1 MTLRHLQA
9 LFLGGNKMK
18 RWTTGQVSK
27 QRNVSVRTLRY
38 YDQINLLTPS
48 FKDDNGRRY
57 YSEEDMFKLEKIII
71 LKSLSLPLENI
82 RDLLDRLS
90 YKQILI
96 SHHNYLQ
103 DELSKLQTSISNTK
117 SLINM
122 IDLEESLSWERVSQ
136 LIQISQNSS
145 KKWIDYFEVD
155 EKVILQETIPNL
167 GNNDSTTHQ
176 YISLLR
182 RIEWCIKHNIKPESE
197 AGHQIACELIEISN
211 DTFQGDTT
219 LMDKFWEVRKLPS
232 EETGLYPISKEVL
245 EYVERC
251 IANVTC

>member
-1 MTLRHLQA
+1 
-9 LFLGGNKMK
+9 MK

-27 QRNVSVRTLRY
+27 QRNISVRTLRY

-48 FKDDNGRRY
+48 FKDENGRRY
-57 YSEEDMFKLEKIII
+57 YSEEDLFKLEKIII

-103 DELSKLQTSISNTK
+103 EQLSKLQTSISNTT

-122 IDLEESLSWERVSQ
+122 IDLEESLSWERISQ
-136 LIQISQNSS
+136 LVQISENSS
-145 KKWIDYFEVD
+145 KKWIDYFQDD
-155 EKVILQETIPNL
+155 EKIFLQEAIPNL
-167 GNNDSTTHQ
+167 SNNDQTTQQ

-182 RIEWCIKHNIKPESE
+182 RIEWCIKQDIKPESDE
-197 AGHQIACELIEISN
+197 GYRIACELIEISN
-211 DTFQGDTT
+211 DTFQGDAK
-219 LMDKFWEVRKLPS
+219 LMDEFWKVRKLPS
-232 EETGLYPISKEVL
+232 EETGLYPISENVL

-251 IANVTC
+251 IAYVTG